1 MEVSN
6 LIIEMNQR
14 AFLTAPPRMN
24 LLEYPLDY
32 LPMEAHQLQLLTSF
46 SVHGAPRARRTRDPL
61 QHASAPAACRA
72 SANFRLRRQR
82 DRSNERERERGVDH
96 ARKRGSEG
104 RVGGI
109 ERENESAS
117 D

>member
-46 SVHGAPRARRTRDPL
+46 SVHGAARQAHSRPLATRKRAGGAPSERRL
-61 QHASAPAACRA
+61 SLAPAAR
-72 SANFRLRRQR
+72 
-82 DRSNERERERGVDH
+82 
-96 ARKRGSEG
+96 
-104 RVGGI
+104 
-109 ERENESAS
+109 
-117 D
+117 

>member
-6 LIIEMNQR
+6 LIIEMKQH

-46 SVHGAPRARRTRDPL
+46 SVHLLLLKGE
-61 QHASAPAACRA
+61 AS
-72 SANFRLRRQR
+72 Q
-82 DRSNERERERGVDH
+82 E
-96 ARKRGSEG
+96 
-104 RVGGI
+104 
-109 ERENESAS
+109 
-117 D
+117 